1 MEKIKE
7 KKHVQK
13 EAIIFFASYKFFRK
27 INQKNNKLL
36 MCSNNH
42 FNLIFNEFL
51 YQIYFKTYKNIYIEI
66 DPIFWKLDE
75 ILECIKESQN
85 KKSNIY
91 LISTSAQK
99 FFELKNLLSSKNI
112 KIEYWSEEDI
122 DVKESSLPH
131 PFGKKII

>member
-7 KKHVQK
+7 KNKHVQK

-27 INQKNNKLL
+27 FNQKNNKLL
-36 MCSNNH
+36 MYSNNH

-51 YQIYFKTYKNIYIEI
+51 YQIDFKTYKNIYIEI

-91 LISTSAQK
+91 LISASAQK
-99 FFELKNLLSSKNI
+99 FFELKNLLSSENI

-131 PFGKKII
+131 PSG